1 MTGSKRLH
9 VSLSIHYTGIGF
21 TSAAVALAQHMPPQ
35 FEPILYLPQVY
46 GRVPEGVA
54 SVRPLPP
61 LLPAQIAYRP
71 SVMAW
76 AAGGMSKTCSVP
88 CTAKGAAPSSG
99 YGLEPRSRFNASSR
113 RMARS
118 SFER

>member
-46 GRVPEGVA
+46 GRAPEGVA

-71 SVMAW
+71 SVTAW
-76 AAGGMSKTCSVP
+76 ARRRNEQNLFRAVRGEGRGSVVWLWP
-88 CTAKGAAPSSG
+88 GA
-99 YGLEPRSRFNASSR
+99 
-113 RMARS
+113 
-118 SFER
+118 